1 MLKKISLLLMLV
13 LLLAVTGC
21 EPTEKRTGNT
31 GDVKDVTGQNGSDTT
46 VVKDQN
52 PLNQEFVVY
61 RVQKNGQEILI
72 PEKVR
77 YAAGKKSR
85 EEAALDALIHTD
97 PVSKQLTNLFPPGT
111 DVHSVKV
118 NGDTA
123 VVDFNQNFA
132 SRGQGSFTER
142 MMVNAVVCTLT
153 EFPEIKKVKFLVDGK
168 EIDTISG
175 HMDLLDPLTRNPDV
189 LKKPEKKAE
198 QEKQADAAKKEK
210 K

>member
-1 MLKKISLLLMLV
+1 MLKKISMLLMLI

-21 EPTEKRTGNT
+21 EPTEKLTGKQ
-31 GDVKDVTGQNGSDTT
+31 GEVKDVTGQKNPVTT
-46 VVKDQN
+46 ELKDPN
-52 PLNQEFVVY
+52 PLTKEFVVY
-61 RVQKNGQEILI
+61 RVQKNGEEILI

-85 EEAALDALIHTD
+85 EEGALEALINTD

-111 DVHSVKV
+111 QVISVKV
-118 NGDTA
+118 SNDLAT
-123 VVDFNQNFA
+123 VDFNQNFA
-132 SRGQGSFTER
+132 SRGQGSFNER

-153 EFPEIKKVKFLVDGK
+153 EFPEIKKVKFLVEGK

-189 LKKPEKKAE
+189 LPKLGNK
-198 QEKQADAAKKEK
+198 DKKEK
-210 K
+210 

>member
-1 MLKKISLLLMLV
+1 MLKKIGLLLMLV

-21 EPTEKRTGNT
+21 EPTEKLTGKK
-31 GDVKDVTGQNGSDTT
+31 GEVKDVTGQKDPITT
-46 VVKDQN
+46 VVKDPN
-52 PLNQEFVVY
+52 PLTKEYVVY
-61 RVQKNGQEILI
+61 RVQKNGEEILI

-85 EEAALDALIHTD
+85 EEAALEALIHTD

-118 NGDTA
+118 QGDTA
-123 VVDFNQNFA
+123 TADFNQNFA
-132 SRGQGSFTER
+132 SRGQGSYTER

-175 HMDLLDPLTRNPDV
+175 HMDLLDPLTRNPNEI
-189 LKKPEKKAE
+189 KKPENQKE
-198 QEKQADAAKKEK
+198 EK

>member
-1 MLKKISLLLMLV
+1 MLRKISLLLMLV
-13 LLLAVTGC
+13 LLLTVMGC
-21 EPTEKRTGNT
+21 EPTEKLTGKQ
-31 GDVKDVTGQNGSDTT
+31 GEVKDVTGQKNPVTT
-46 VVKDQN
+46 VVKDPN
-52 PLNQEFVVY
+52 PLTKEFVVY
-61 RVQKNGQEILI
+61 RVQKNGEEILI

-77 YAAGKKSR
+77 YAAGKKTR

-118 NGDTA
+118 QGDTA
-123 VVDFNQNFA
+123 TVDFNQNFA
-132 SRGQGSFTER
+132 SRGQGSYTER

-153 EFPEIKKVKFLVDGK
+153 EFPDIKKVKFLVDGK

-189 LKKPEKKAE
+189 LKKPEKKKE
-198 QEKQADAAKKEK
+198 EK

>member
-1 MLKKISLLLMLV
+1 MLKKISMLLMIV

-21 EPTEKRTGNT
+21 EPTEKLTGKQ
-31 GDVKDVTGQNGSDTT
+31 GEVKDVTGQKNPVTT
-46 VVKDQN
+46 ELKDPN
-52 PLNQEFVVY
+52 PLTKEFVVY
-61 RVQKNGQEILI
+61 RVQKNGEEILI

-85 EEAALDALIHTD
+85 EEGALEALINTD

-111 DVHSVKV
+111 QVISVKV
-118 NGDTA
+118 SNDLAT
-123 VVDFNQNFA
+123 VDFNQNFA
-132 SRGQGSFTER
+132 SRGQGSFNER

-153 EFPEIKKVKFLVDGK
+153 EFPEIKKVKFLVEGK

-189 LKKPEKKAE
+189 LPKPGNK
-198 QEKQADAAKKEK
+198 DKKEK
-210 K
+210 

>member
-1 MLKKISLLLMLV
+1 MLQKISMLLMLV
-13 LLLAVTGC
+13 LLLILTGC
-21 EPTEKRTGNT
+21 EPTEKLTGKT
-31 GDVKDVTGQNGSDTT
+31 GEVTDVTGQKDPVTT
-46 VVKDQN
+46 VVKDPN
-52 PLNQEFVVY
+52 PLTKEFVVY
-61 RVQKNGQEILI
+61 RVQKNGEDILI

-85 EEAALDALIHTD
+85 EEAAMDALVHTD

-111 DVHSVKV
+111 DVRSVKV

-123 VVDFNQNFA
+123 TVDFNQNFA
-132 SRGQGSFTER
+132 SRGQGSYTER

-153 EFPEIKKVKFLVDGK
+153 EFPEIKKVKFLVEGK

-189 LKKPEKKAE
+189 LKKP
-198 QEKQADAAKKEK
+198 DNAKKEK
-210 K
+210 

>member
-1 MLKKISLLLMLV
+1 MLKKICMLLMIV

-31 GDVKDVTGQNGSDTT
+31 GDVKDVTGQKDPVTT
-46 VVKDQN
+46 VVKDPN
-52 PLNQEFVVY
+52 PLTQEFVVY
-61 RVQKNGQEILI
+61 RVQKNGEEILI

-77 YAAGKKSR
+77 YAPGKKSR

-118 NGDTA
+118 KGDTA
-123 VVDFNQNFA
+123 TADFNQNFA
-132 SRGQGSFTER
+132 SRGQGSYTER

-189 LKKPEKKAE
+189 LKKPG
-198 QEKQADAAKKEK
+198 KEK
-210 K
+210 PDKDKKTDKK

>member
-13 LLLAVTGC
+13 LLLTVTGC
-21 EPTEKRTGNT
+21 EPTEKRTENK
-31 GDVKDVTGQNGSDTT
+31 GDVKDVTGQNGSVTT
-46 VVKDQN
+46 VVKDPN
-52 PLNQEFVVY
+52 PLTKEFVVY
-61 RVQKNGQEILI
+61 RVQKNGEEILV
-72 PEKVR
+72 PETVR

-118 NGDTA
+118 KGDTA
-123 VVDFNQNFA
+123 TVDFNQNFA

-142 MMVNAVVCTLT
+142 MMVNAVVSTLT

-168 EIDTISG
+168 EVDTISG

-189 LKKPEKKAE
+189 LKKPEK
-198 QEKQADAAKKEK
+198 DKKEK

>member
-1 MLKKISLLLMLV
+1 MLPGRKIPLPPLLKIQ
-13 LLLAVTGC
+13 T
-21 EPTEKRTGNT
+21 
-31 GDVKDVTGQNGSDTT
+31 
-46 VVKDQN
+46 
-52 PLNQEFVVY
+52 Y
-61 RVQKNGQEILI
+61 RVQKNGEEILI

-85 EEAALDALIHTD
+85 EEAALEALIHTD

-118 NGDTA
+118 QGDTA
-123 VVDFNQNFA
+123 TADFNQNFA
-132 SRGQGSFTER
+132 SRGQGSYTER

-189 LKKPEKKAE
+189 LKKPENQKE
-198 QEKQADAAKKEK
+198 EK